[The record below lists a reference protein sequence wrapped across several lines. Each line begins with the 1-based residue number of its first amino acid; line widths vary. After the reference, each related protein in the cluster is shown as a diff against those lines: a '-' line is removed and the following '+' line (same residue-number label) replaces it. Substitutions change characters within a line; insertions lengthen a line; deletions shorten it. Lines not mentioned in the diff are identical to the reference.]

1 MKHLKPNLAAHIE
14 HDRLKRF
21 CQSPVKILLAIGA
34 SIFVAETAVMIV
46 LHFFQLSP
54 VLETVLDG
62 GILLLL
68 LAPILYVFLFRPL
81 IQHIEEH
88 KQINELLQ
96 ASALNTEAILNNAFD
111 GIVTIDE
118 KGIIQSFNFG
128 AEKIFGFTS
137 KELIGQSVNRLMPD
151 AYRGAHDRNIGNY
164 LSTGKAK
171 IIGVGRELPGQRK
184 NGEVFSMDLALTE
197 MNLMGKRQFVGT
209 IRDISERKR
218 SEQMLKQA
226 YDELDKRVQ
235 ERTSELTRVNVD
247 LELEITERK
256 RVEKKLQQ
264 LATTDALTGITNRGQ
279 FDTLLEKE
287 LVRAQRYHTPIYLIM
302 FDIDHFKRVNDNFGH
317 LIGDSVLV
325 QLAKL
330 VSEKIR
336 LNDVFARWGGEEF
349 VLLLTGGDILGAL
362 RLAENLRMDIQS
374 FVFPEVGR
382 VTCSFGVA
390 EFAETDAIKDL
401 VKRADMALYKAKS
414 HGRNCVER
422 A

>member
-1 MKHLKPNLAAHIE
+1 MKHQKPALASHIA

-34 SIFVAETAVMIV
+34 SIFVAETVVMIV
-46 LHFFQLSP
+46 LHLFQLSP

-62 GILLLL
+62 VILLSL

-96 ASALNTEAILNNAFD
+96 ANALNTEAILNNAFD

-118 KGIIQSFNFG
+118 NGIIQSFNSG

-151 AYRGAHDRNIGNY
+151 AYRGAHDRNIANY

-218 SEQMLKQA
+218 SEQALKQA

-235 ERTSELTRVNVD
+235 ERTSELTKVNVD

-256 RVEKKLQQ
+256 RAEKKLQQ

-279 FDTLLEKE
+279 FDAILEKE

-349 VLLLTGGDILGAL
+349 VLLLTGGDMLGAL

-390 EFAETDAIKDL
+390 EFAEADAIKDL
-401 VKRADMALYKAKS
+401 VRRADMALYKAKAN
-414 HGRNCVER
+414 GRNRVEV